1 MRLRKLIQRKLTA
14 SFAVSAAVSI
24 LCAFFTVYDTESAP
38 GLGTAFLSWLLFFML
53 YAGTIIF
60 LYGNLVSF
68 LLETLQKRVAILR
81 KDWFYIFLHGL
92 FGLAN
97 GLLFQNTIAALWG
110 TGAALLYALLDRRLF
125 KKEGSTLFIVL
136 PLLCAGLLWGYFLLA
151 SDPLPPF
158 TEK

>member
-1 MRLRKLIQRKLTA
+1 MVQRKLTA
-14 SFAVSAAVSI
+14 SFAASAAVSI

-38 GLGTAFLSWLLFFML
+38 GLGTAFLGWLLFFML

-68 LLETLQKRVAILR
+68 LLEVLQKRVALLR

-97 GLLFQNTIAALWG
+97 GLLFQNMIAAIYG
-110 TGAALLYALLDRRLF
+110 MAAALLYALLDRRLF
-125 KKEGSTLFIVL
+125 RREDSTLFIVS
-136 PLLCAGLLWGYFLLA
+136 LLICAGMLGVI
-151 SDPLPPF
+151 SS
-158 TEK
+158 